1 MDNDGTKVSG
11 APQGYRDIPE
21 ADRRKAKQFFDRGA
35 TIAAT
40 GNFEYAIEMYLQGLS
55 FDPESIESQQ
65 ALRDISLKRKA
76 SGGKSLGMFE
86 AMKLK
91 GGRGDDKQK
100 MLNAIKLLSYD
111 PGSTDYMLSVMEP
124 AARYGYYDTVMW
136 MGPILLKANIDGKK
150 ELSKFQSLKD
160 IYVKLHQW
168 KRATEA
174 AQYALQAK
182 PEDMDMQREVKDLAA
197 RQTMDE
203 GNYEKSES
211 FRGSIRDMEGQ
222 QKLMRSD
229 TDVRTED
236 KMGGMIRDAEAEL
249 AAEPNEPGKLM
260 KLIDLL
266 MKTDNPEHENHGIDL
281 LEAAFQRTK
290 QFRYRLRVGEIRM
303 RQLSRMERSLRE
315 RVQRNPSD
323 KAMIE
328 EYKQFVR
335 EKAQEELNEFTL
347 AAENYPSQLEY
358 QFHMAKRMFELE
370 QYGEAI
376 PVFQK
381 ARQDPK
387 YRVDASVMLGRAFLE
402 AGFSD
407 EAVDTFKGT
416 IDDYQLKGDDKSI
429 EMTYWYGRSL
439 EEKGEKALA
448 AKAYSQVAQWN
459 FNYRD
464 TQVRIKKMREKP
476 VNG

>member
-1 MDNDGTKVSG
+1 MSG
-11 APQGYRDIPE
+11 PPQGYRDIPE
-21 ADRRKAKQFFDRGA
+21 EDRRKAKQFYDRGA

-40 GNFEYAIEMYLQGLS
+40 GNYEYAIEMYLQGLAL
-55 FDPESIESQQ
+55 DAESIEAHQ
-65 ALRDISLKRKA
+65 ALRDISMKRKA
-76 SGGKSLGMFE
+76 SGGKKLGMMDS
-86 AMKLK
+86 MKLPRAK
-91 GGRGDDKQK
+91 DDKQK
-100 MLNAIKLLSYD
+100 ILNAEKQLAYD
-111 PGSTDYMLSVMEP
+111 PGNTDHMLAVMEP
-124 AARYGYYDTVMW
+124 AAKFGYYDTVMW
-136 MGPILLKANIDGKK
+136 MGPILLKANNDGKK
-150 ELSKFQSLKD
+150 ELSKFQALKD

-174 AQYALQAK
+174 AQYALSVK

-236 KMGGMIRDAEAEL
+236 QMGGMIREAEAEL
-249 AAEPNEPGKLM
+249 AAEPNEPGKLL
-260 KLIDLL
+260 KLVDLL
-266 MKTDNPEHENHGIDL
+266 VKTDNPEHENHAIDL
-281 LEAAFQRTK
+281 LETAFQRTK

-303 RQLSRMERSLRE
+303 RQLSRMERSLLQRAKANPADKTMLAEYAQFRKE
-315 RVQRNPSD
+315 RS
-323 KAMIE
+323 
-328 EYKQFVR
+328 
-335 EKAQEELNEFTL
+335 QEELNEYTL
-347 AAENYPSQLEY
+347 AAENYPTQLEY
-358 QFHMAKRMFELE
+358 QFQMAKRMFDLE
-370 QYGEAI
+370 QFGEAI

-387 YRVDASVMLGRAFLE
+387 YRVDATVMLGRAFLE

-407 EAVDTFKGT
+407 EAVDTFKGA
-416 IDDYQLKGDDKSI
+416 IDDYQLKGDEKSI

-439 EEKGEKALA
+439 EEKGEKPLA

-476 VNG
+476 Q

>member
-1 MDNDGTKVSG
+1 MSG
-11 APQGYRDIPE
+11 PPQGYRDIPE
-21 ADRRKAKQFFDRGA
+21 EDRRKAKQFFDRGG

-40 GNFEYAIEMYLQGLS
+40 GNFEYAIEMYLQGLAL
-55 FDPESIESQQ
+55 DPESVEAHQS
-65 ALRDISLKRKA
+65 LRDISLKRKA
-76 SGGKSLGMFE
+76 SGGKTLGMFE

-100 MLNAIKLLSYD
+100 ILNAEKLLAYD
-111 PGSTDYMLSVMEP
+111 PGNTDHMLAVMEP
-124 AARYGYYDTVMW
+124 AARFGYYDTVMW

-150 ELSKFQSLKD
+150 DLSKFQALKD
-160 IYVKLHQW
+160 IYVRLHQW

-174 AQYALQAK
+174 AQYALSAK

-211 FRGSIRDMEGQ
+211 FRGSIRDMDGQ
-222 QKLMRSD
+222 QKRMREDS
-229 TDVRTED
+229 DVRTED
-236 KMGGMIRDAEAEL
+236 QMSGMIHDAEAEY

-260 KLIDLL
+260 KLVDLL
-266 MKTDNPEHENHGIDL
+266 VKTDNPEQENRAIDL
-281 LEAAFQRTK
+281 LEAAYQRTK
-290 QFRYRLRVGEIRM
+290 QFRNRLRVGEIRM
-303 RQLSRMERSLRE
+303 RQLSRMERSLL
-315 RVQRNPSD
+315 QRARANPSD
-323 KAMIE
+323 KALLA
-328 EYKQFVR
+328 EYAQFR
-335 EKAQEELNEFTL
+335 KERAQEELNEFTL
-347 AAENYPSQLEY
+347 AADNYPTQLEY
-358 QFHMAKRMFELE
+358 QFQMAKRMFDLE
-370 QYGEAI
+370 QFGEAI

-407 EAVDTFKGT
+407 EAVDTFKAA
-416 IDDYQLKGDDKSI
+416 IDDYQLKGDEKSI

-439 EEKGEKALA
+439 EEKGEKAVA

-476 VNG
+476 VSG